1 MNIKI
6 FVFNYLTKETIID
19 NTIEV
24 NGSVTASYDYAIAE
38 ANHKMFREYYP
49 DCQVNFVIDSKTYLM
64 SQPLN
69 QEKDEKTMPYE
80 QYMDKWYSGPYES
93 NDDMPSDYSDLDNQI
108 QALLEADW
116 NERDS
121 VSY

>member
-6 FVFNYLTKETIID
+6 FVFNHLTKEIIID

-49 DCQVNFVIDSKTYLM
+49 DCQVNFVIDSKNYLM

-69 QEKDEKTMPYE
+69 QEKDEKSMPYE

-93 NDDMPSDYSDLDNQI
+93 DDDMPDYEIERQI
-108 QALLEADW
+108 DDLLEADW
-116 NERDS
+116 NQRDS

>member
-1 MNIKI
+1 MTIKI

-24 NGSVTASYDYAIAE
+24 IDNDEDVFV

-64 SQPLN
+64 SKPLN
-69 QEKDEKTMPYE
+69 QEKDEKSMPYE

-93 NDDMPSDYSDLDNQI
+93 DDDMLDYEIESQI
-108 QALLEADW
+108 DDLLEADW

-121 VSY
+121 VCY

>member
-24 NGSVTASYDYAIAE
+24 NGDAIYTDATAE

-69 QEKDEKTMPYE
+69 QEKDEKSMPYE

-93 NDDMPSDYSDLDNQI
+93 DDDMPDYEIERQI
-108 QALLEADW
+108 DDLLEADS
-116 NERDS
+116 NQRDS